1 MSKRF
6 LVPIEEDDYGEMT
19 FKIPDTIVE
28 ELGWGGGEILD
39 RITPNVSRYR
49 GHYVCDH

>member
-19 FKIPDTIVE
+19 FKLPDQIVE
-28 ELGWGGGEILD
+28 ELAWGVGDVIQYDIIDDKLIINKAD
-39 RITPNVSRYR
+39 V
-49 GHYVCDH
+49 

>member
-28 ELGWGGGEILD
+28 ELGWGVGDMLQYDIED
-39 RITPNVSRYR
+39 
-49 GHYVCDH
+49 DHFIIRKADDI

>member
-19 FKIPDTIVE
+19 FKIPDQIVE
-28 ELGWGGGEILD
+28 ELGWGVGDMLQYDIIDEQLIIRKAD
-39 RITPNVSRYR
+39 DI
-49 GHYVCDH
+49 

>member
-19 FKIPDTIVE
+19 FKIPDQIVE
-28 ELGWGGGEILD
+28 ELALAVGDMLQYDIIDEQLI
-39 RITPNVSRYR
+39 ITKADV
-49 GHYVCDH
+49 